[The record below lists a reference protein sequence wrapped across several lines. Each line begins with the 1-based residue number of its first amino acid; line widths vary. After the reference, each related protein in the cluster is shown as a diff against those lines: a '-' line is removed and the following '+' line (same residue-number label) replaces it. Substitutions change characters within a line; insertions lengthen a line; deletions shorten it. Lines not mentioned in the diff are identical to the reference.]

1 MSLSPARP
9 NGPTTAGRGRE
20 APAPSGAVGLMSQT
34 IRRGHDRVMSQ
45 TIQLHRESTP

>member
-9 NGPTTAGRGRE
+9 DGPTTAVRGRA
-20 APAPSGAVGLMSQT
+20 APAPSCAVELMSQT
-34 IRRGHDRVMSQ
+34 IRCGHDRVMSQ